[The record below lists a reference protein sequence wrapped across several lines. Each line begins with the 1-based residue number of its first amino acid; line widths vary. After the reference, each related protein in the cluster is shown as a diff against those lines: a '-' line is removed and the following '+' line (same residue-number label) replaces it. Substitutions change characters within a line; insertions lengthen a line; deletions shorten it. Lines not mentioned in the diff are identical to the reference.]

1 MNVLSGAQP
10 QRSAMPA
17 DAGPAL
23 AASVR
28 DNGNNAGGGN
38 ADKSAVLAAG
48 SGRQDSGT
56 LQENGV
62 IAGERAHLR
71 RAREFLHLMRENVLS
86 LAQNPMAGDRV
97 SLEYLKADLYRRA
110 EALKDLPDAPLFF
123 GRLDYRELAEKDAD
137 FVGKDLHIGRRHV
150 HDQDGTPVVL
160 DWRAPVSRPFYRA
173 SQTDP
178 MGLTL
183 RRRFG
188 FAGGTLTAYEDERFS
203 PGDGTRSRSDE
214 PGAIQN
220 PSKLLISE
228 IERPRSG
235 PMRDIVATIQPEQDD
250 IVRADAATTVCVQ
263 GAPGTGKTAVGL
275 HRVAYL
281 LYAHKEQ
288 VTRRGVVVIGPNLAF
303 LSYIRNVLP
312 ALGELDV
319 TQTTVADLVAST
331 PIKGTDTDEA
341 ATVKGDARM
350 AEVLR
355 NALWAHIRAPREAL
369 VVSRGARRLRLPAHE
384 IEALAQ
390 ELRDRGVRYG
400 TGRELLA
407 HRIAHVLLTQLEAAG
422 ETCDD
427 RTHDAVR
434 RSAPVRK
441 CVDEVWP
448 KVDQKKLVFAL
459 LSDQNLVFRNGS
471 GLLSEAEMAAITW
484 PKPPR
489 GPGSAP
495 WSRADQVLIDEAADL
510 IQRTPSIAHI
520 VVDEAQDLSPMEVRA
535 IGRRCAT
542 GAATVLGDIAQGTTP
557 WAATSWPA
565 LLSHLGKPGAPVRE
579 LDVGYRV
586 PRQILDFASR
596 LLPSIA
602 PDLSPAQS
610 LRADPD
616 ALAVIQATAGDL
628 GAQLAAGCRAAL
640 SGLGSVAVICADA
653 QIPETAEILRSAGLA
668 FTVLGSDSAIDSPET
683 RNSRGG
689 ARTAGDS
696 RSADDPG
703 SVGNPLPGSDSRGVE
718 AAGSGGDPV
727 SGDPVSGDASDS
739 GMSGAGAPDIPE
751 ISVMSAEAAR
761 LTLVPVTLAKGL
773 EFDHVILVEPGRIAT
788 GEAYGLRRLYVA
800 LTRAV
805 SRLTVF
811 HAEPLPAELSLH
823 TMKTGH
829 TFWSVP
835 AFSPCA
841 LRDQRGGGIPRRS
854 GRAWF

>member
-1 MNVLSGAQP
+1 
-10 QRSAMPA
+10 MPA
-17 DAGPAL
+17 DAGPA
-23 AASVR
+23 AAQT
-28 DNGNNAGGGN
+28 AT
-38 ADKSAVLAAG
+38 ADEDSSA
-48 SGRQDSGT
+48 SGT
-56 LQENGV
+56 IDDTGDSV

-71 RAREFLHLMRENVLS
+71 RSREFLHLMRENVLT

-123 GRLDYRELAEKDAD
+123 GRLDYSELAKTDEDFAGAD
-137 FVGKDLHIGRRHV
+137 FHIGRRHV
-150 HDQDGTPVVL
+150 HDDNGTPVVL

-173 SQTDP
+173 SPSDP
-178 MGLTL
+178 MGLTM

-188 FAGGTLTAYEDERFS
+188 FSGGALTAYEDERFS
-203 PGDGTRSRSDE
+203 LSGETRTRSEES
-214 PGAIQN
+214 GAKPASN
-220 PSKLLISE
+220 LLISE

-250 IVRADAATTVCVQ
+250 IVRANAATTVCVQ

-288 VTRRGVVVIGPNLAF
+288 VTRRGVIVVGPNLAF

-319 TQTTVADLVAST
+319 TQTTVAELVAST
-331 PIKGTDTDEA
+331 PIKATDADEVA
-341 ATVKGDARM
+341 AVKGDARM

-355 NALWAHIRAPREAL
+355 GALWAHVRAPKQAL
-369 VVSRGARRLRLPAHE
+369 MVSRGARRLRLPAHE

-448 KVDQKKLVFAL
+448 KVDPKKLVFTL
-459 LSDQNLVFRNGS
+459 LSDQNQVIQNGS
-471 GLLSEAEMAAITW
+471 GLLSDAEIAAITW

-489 GPGSAP
+489 GPGSAS
-495 WSRADQVLIDEAADL
+495 WTRADQVLIDEAADL
-510 IQRTPSIAHI
+510 IERTPSIAHI

-557 WAATSWPA
+557 WAATSWPT
-565 LLSHLGKPGAPVRE
+565 LLSHLGKPAASVRE

-602 PDLSPAQS
+602 PDLSPAKS
-610 LRADPD
+610 LRADPN
-616 ALAVIQATAGDL
+616 ALALVPVPSGEL
-628 GAQLAAGCRAAL
+628 GERVAQGCVAAL
-640 SGLGSVAVICADA
+640 AGLGSVAVICADA
-653 QIPETAEILRSAGLA
+653 DVQATAQALRSAGLA
-668 FTVLGSDSAIDSPET
+668 FTVLGAD
-683 RNSRGG
+683 GG
-689 ARTAGDS
+689 VLGAG
-696 RSADDPG
+696 G
-703 SVGNPLPGSDSRGVE
+703 SVPDSDRTGQS
-718 AAGSGGDPV
+718 
-727 SGDPVSGDASDS
+727 
-739 GMSGAGAPDIPE
+739 E
-751 ISVMSAEAAR
+751 ISETADR

-773 EFDHVILVEPGRIAT
+773 EFDHVVLVEPGRIAT

-823 TMKTGH
+823 TIRA
-829 TFWSVP
+829 
-835 AFSPCA
+835 AFELGPFRGRRPPRASQPGVGGLSLGRR
-841 LRDQRGGGIPRRS
+841 LRDQHWRDPEKVRTRLVLAKLRSVATVVFCGRQGKPRIGDCLPGQA
-854 GRAWF
+854 GRRADQPRA